1 MGDILKGRIPNK
13 LVPLKHKV
21 DGRWVD
27 LGLGT
32 ISPIRDDAGNVQLR
46 IFTRLDEPQYKISP
60 YKELF
65 TDKEIERL
73 ETDGHLGSTKKMK
86 DFTSGRE
93 CECYVSV
100 HEATNRL
107 TTLPVDAL
115 TLPTRIYGKE
125 IGDDIEALRIG
136 MYNKVQEGPTYYSYI
151 AFDLFGGELMTSTG
165 RPIDLINSLSNALH
179 TFVSSQWNG
188 YYKALLQV
196 NNVMSIA
203 EGLADSPTRNRVL
216 GECRYFRAYIYLCL
230 VTRFGDVPVL
240 RQNTQAKVSR
250 DPASMAWELVEE
262 DLDAASGF
270 LNGLSADSFYYVS
283 PAAVTALKARVKLY
297 LGKKGEAKE
306 LAESLIANP
315 NYALDDFDK
324 IFRSKANK
332 EVIFAFSCLTED
344 GSSIKI
350 SNQFY
355 SYNHPNK
362 GSYNYRP
369 AGDVMTMYADNDLR
383 KEVSITTL
391 DNLNFV
397 NKYPSGQTG
406 SDPVVISRLAE
417 MYLISAEAQGLNG
430 GLDRL
435 NELREKRGLDRVS
448 PGNEADFLDAVL
460 QERRL
465 EFLAEGFRWY
475 DLVRTGKATQTLGT
489 KDYQCLMPLPS
500 RELLYNPNLKPN
512 NPGY

>member
-1 MGDILKGRIPNK
+1 MDQQTVLFSNKSLKAMIIPLFLEQLLIM
-13 LVPLKHKV
+13 LVGMADTLV
-21 DGRWVD
+21 VSYAGEAAVSGVS
-27 LGLGT
+27 LVNQFNT
-32 ISPIRDDAGNVQLR
+32 IFI
-46 IFTRLDEPQYKISP
+46 Y
-60 YKELF
+60 LF
-65 TDKEIERL
+65 TAL
-73 ETDGHLGSTKKMK
+73 ASGVFST
-86 DFTSGRE
+86 
-93 CECYVSV
+93 
-100 HEATNRL
+100 
-107 TTLPVDAL
+107 
-115 TLPTRIYGKE
+115 
-125 IGDDIEALRIG
+125 
-136 MYNKVQEGPTYYSYI
+136 
-151 AFDLFGGELMTSTG
+151 
-165 RPIDLINSLSNALH
+165 
-179 TFVSSQWNG
+179 
-188 YYKALLQV
+188 
-196 NNVMSIA
+196 
-203 EGLADSPTRNRVL
+203 
-216 GECRYFRAYIYLCL
+216 
-230 VTRFGDVPVL
+230 
-240 RQNTQAKVSR
+240 
-250 DPASMAWELVEE
+250 SMAWELVEE

>member
-1 MGDILKGRIPNK
+1 MDYLQNVMGYFDQQQPLCAQHDKISKDLYQEYGVKAGLRDENGKGVLAGLTNISDIRAFEY
-13 LVPLKHKV
+13 V
-21 DGRWVD
+21 DGVKRPAD
-27 LGLGT
+27 G
-32 ISPIRDDAGNVQLR
+32 QLLYR
-46 IFTRLDEPQYKISP
+46 GYDVK
-60 YKELF
+60 
-65 TDKEIERL
+65 
-73 ETDGHLGSTKKMK
+73 
-86 DFTSGRE
+86 
-93 CECYVSV
+93 
-100 HEATNRL
+100 
-107 TTLPVDAL
+107 
-115 TLPTRIYGKE
+115 
-125 IGDDIEALRIG
+125 
-136 MYNKVQEGPTYYSYI
+136 
-151 AFDLFGGELMTSTG
+151 
-165 RPIDLINSLSNALH
+165 DLINGSRGGRFA
-179 TFVSSQWNG
+179 FEEAG
-188 YYKALLQV
+188 YLLLFG
-196 NNVMSIA
+196 
-203 EGLADSPTRNRVL
+203 ELPTPEKLEEFCRVL

>member
-1 MGDILKGRIPNK
+1 MKSLHKIILFALLPLMGACNGMLDIEPHSA
-13 LVPLKHKV
+13 V
-21 DGRWVD
+21 
-27 LGLGT
+27 
-32 ISPIRDDAGNVQLR
+32 SPTVV
-46 IFTRLDEPQYKISP
+46 
-60 YKELF
+60 
-65 TDKEIERL
+65 
-73 ETDGHLGSTKKMK
+73 GS
-86 DFTSGRE
+86 
-93 CECYVSV
+93 
-100 HEATNRL
+100 
-107 TTLPVDAL
+107 
-115 TLPTRIYGKE
+115 
-125 IGDDIEALRIG
+125 DDIEALRIG

-179 TFVSSQWNG
+179 TFVSSQWNR
-188 YYKALLQV
+188 LLQGAFAGEQRHV
-196 NNVMSIA
+196 DRRGAGRQPHA
-203 EGLADSPTRNRVL
+203 EPGAGRVPL
-216 GECRYFRAYIYLCL
+216 FPGVYLPLSGDPLRRRA
-230 VTRFGDVPVL
+230 RPAAEHPGQGFA
-240 RQNTQAKVSR
+240 R
-250 DPASMAWELVEE
+250 PASMAWELVEE

-435 NELREKRGLDRVS
+435 NELREKRGLEKVS
-448 PGNEADFLDAVL
+448 PG
-460 QERRL
+460 Q
-465 EFLAEGFRWY
+465 
-475 DLVRTGKATQTLGT
+475 
-489 KDYQCLMPLPS
+489 
-500 RELLYNPNLKPN
+500 
-512 NPGY
+512 

>member
-1 MGDILKGRIPNK
+1 MDYLQNVMGYFDQQQPLCAQHDKISKDLYQEYGVKAGLRDENGKGVLAGLTNISDIRAFEY
-13 LVPLKHKV
+13 V
-21 DGRWVD
+21 DGVKRPAH
-27 LGLGT
+27 G
-32 ISPIRDDAGNVQLR
+32 QLLYR
-46 IFTRLDEPQYKISP
+46 GYDVK
-60 YKELF
+60 
-65 TDKEIERL
+65 
-73 ETDGHLGSTKKMK
+73 
-86 DFTSGRE
+86 
-93 CECYVSV
+93 
-100 HEATNRL
+100 
-107 TTLPVDAL
+107 
-115 TLPTRIYGKE
+115 
-125 IGDDIEALRIG
+125 
-136 MYNKVQEGPTYYSYI
+136 
-151 AFDLFGGELMTSTG
+151 
-165 RPIDLINSLSNALH
+165 DLINGSRGSRFA
-179 TFVSSQWNG
+179 FEEAG
-188 YYKALLQV
+188 YLLLFG
-196 NNVMSIA
+196 
-203 EGLADSPTRNRVL
+203 ELPTPEKLEEFCRVL

-306 LAESLIANP
+306 LAESLITNP

>member
-1 MGDILKGRIPNK
+1 MKSLHKIILFALLPLMGACSGMLDIEPHSA
-13 LVPLKHKV
+13 V
-21 DGRWVD
+21 
-27 LGLGT
+27 
-32 ISPIRDDAGNVQLR
+32 SPTVV
-46 IFTRLDEPQYKISP
+46 
-60 YKELF
+60 
-65 TDKEIERL
+65 
-73 ETDGHLGSTKKMK
+73 GS
-86 DFTSGRE
+86 
-93 CECYVSV
+93 
-100 HEATNRL
+100 
-107 TTLPVDAL
+107 
-115 TLPTRIYGKE
+115 
-125 IGDDIEALRIG
+125 DDIEALRIG

-179 TFVSSQWNG
+179 TFVSSQWNR
-188 YYKALLQV
+188 LLQGAFAGEQRHV
-196 NNVMSIA
+196 DRRGAGRQPHA
-203 EGLADSPTRNRVL
+203 EPGAGRVPL
-216 GECRYFRAYIYLCL
+216 FPGVYLPLSGDPLRRRA
-230 VTRFGDVPVL
+230 R
-240 RQNTQAKVSR
+240 
-250 DPASMAWELVEE
+250 
-262 DLDAASGF
+262 
-270 LNGLSADSFYYVS
+270 
-283 PAAVTALKARVKLY
+283 PAAEHPGQGFARPGLDGLGTGRGGPRRGFGLPERVERRQFL
-297 LGKKGEAKE
+297 LRVARRRDGPESARETLSGKKGEAKE
-306 LAESLIANP
+306 LAESLITNP

>member
-1 MGDILKGRIPNK
+1 MDYLQNVMGYFDQQQPLCAQHDKISKDLYQEYGVKAGLRDENGKGVLAGLTNISDIRAFEY
-13 LVPLKHKV
+13 V
-21 DGRWVD
+21 DGVKRPAD
-27 LGLGT
+27 G
-32 ISPIRDDAGNVQLR
+32 QLLYR
-46 IFTRLDEPQYKISP
+46 GYDVK
-60 YKELF
+60 
-65 TDKEIERL
+65 
-73 ETDGHLGSTKKMK
+73 
-86 DFTSGRE
+86 
-93 CECYVSV
+93 
-100 HEATNRL
+100 
-107 TTLPVDAL
+107 
-115 TLPTRIYGKE
+115 
-125 IGDDIEALRIG
+125 
-136 MYNKVQEGPTYYSYI
+136 
-151 AFDLFGGELMTSTG
+151 
-165 RPIDLINSLSNALH
+165 DLINGSRGGRFA
-179 TFVSSQWNG
+179 FEEAG
-188 YYKALLQV
+188 YLLLFG
-196 NNVMSIA
+196 
-203 EGLADSPTRNRVL
+203 ELPTPEKLEEFCRVL

-306 LAESLIANP
+306 LAESLITNP

>member
-1 MGDILKGRIPNK
+1 MKSLHKIILFALLPLMGACSGMLDIEPHSA
-13 LVPLKHKV
+13 V
-21 DGRWVD
+21 
-27 LGLGT
+27 
-32 ISPIRDDAGNVQLR
+32 SPTVV
-46 IFTRLDEPQYKISP
+46 
-60 YKELF
+60 
-65 TDKEIERL
+65 
-73 ETDGHLGSTKKMK
+73 GS
-86 DFTSGRE
+86 
-93 CECYVSV
+93 
-100 HEATNRL
+100 
-107 TTLPVDAL
+107 
-115 TLPTRIYGKE
+115 
-125 IGDDIEALRIG
+125 DDIEALRIG

-216 GECRYFRAYIYLCL
+216 GECRYF
-230 VTRFGDVPVL
+230 
-240 RQNTQAKVSR
+240 
-250 DPASMAWELVEE
+250 PASMAWELVEE

-306 LAESLIANP
+306 LAESLITNP

>member
-1 MGDILKGRIPNK
+1 M
-13 LVPLKHKV
+13 
-21 DGRWVD
+21 
-27 LGLGT
+27 
-32 ISPIRDDAGNVQLR
+32 
-46 IFTRLDEPQYKISP
+46 
-60 YKELF
+60 
-65 TDKEIERL
+65 
-73 ETDGHLGSTKKMK
+73 
-86 DFTSGRE
+86 
-93 CECYVSV
+93 
-100 HEATNRL
+100 
-107 TTLPVDAL
+107 
-115 TLPTRIYGKE
+115 
-125 IGDDIEALRIG
+125 
-136 MYNKVQEGPTYYSYI
+136 
-151 AFDLFGGELMTSTG
+151 
-165 RPIDLINSLSNALH
+165 
-179 TFVSSQWNG
+179 
-188 YYKALLQV
+188 
-196 NNVMSIA
+196 
-203 EGLADSPTRNRVL
+203 
-216 GECRYFRAYIYLCL
+216 
-230 VTRFGDVPVL
+230 
-240 RQNTQAKVSR
+240 
-250 DPASMAWELVEE
+250 
-262 DLDAASGF
+262 
-270 LNGLSADSFYYVS
+270 
-283 PAAVTALKARVKLY
+283 TALKARVKLY

-448 PGNEADFLDAVL
+448 PIFSTRCFRSAVWSSSPRVSAGTTSCGP
-460 QERRL
+460 ERLRRRS
-465 EFLAEGFRWY
+465 AR
-475 DLVRTGKATQTLGT
+475 RTTSA
-489 KDYQCLMPLPS
+489 
-500 RELLYNPNLKPN
+500 
-512 NPGY
+512 

>member
-1 MGDILKGRIPNK
+1 MKSLHKIILFALLPLMGACSGMLDIEPHSA
-13 LVPLKHKV
+13 V
-21 DGRWVD
+21 
-27 LGLGT
+27 
-32 ISPIRDDAGNVQLR
+32 SPTVV
-46 IFTRLDEPQYKISP
+46 
-60 YKELF
+60 
-65 TDKEIERL
+65 
-73 ETDGHLGSTKKMK
+73 GS
-86 DFTSGRE
+86 
-93 CECYVSV
+93 
-100 HEATNRL
+100 
-107 TTLPVDAL
+107 
-115 TLPTRIYGKE
+115 
-125 IGDDIEALRIG
+125 DDIEALRIG

-306 LAESLIANP
+306 LAESLITNP

-383 KEVSITTL
+383 QGGVDHHARQPELRQQIPQRADRVGPRGDFASGRNVPDQRRGAGAERRSGSSQRTAGKARPRQGESGERSR
-391 DNLNFV
+391 FSRRGASGA
-397 NKYPSGQTG
+397 PSGV
-406 SDPVVISRLAE
+406 PR
-417 MYLISAEAQGLNG
+417 
-430 GLDRL
+430 
-435 NELREKRGLDRVS
+435 RGF
-448 PGNEADFLDAVL
+448 P
-460 QERRL
+460 
-465 EFLAEGFRWY
+465 
-475 DLVRTGKATQTLGT
+475 LVRPRADRKGYADARHEGLPMPDAASEPGVALQSEPQT
-489 KDYQCLMPLPS
+489 
-500 RELLYNPNLKPN
+500 E
-512 NPGY
+512 

>member
-1 MGDILKGRIPNK
+1 MKSLHKIILLALLPLMGACGSMLDIEPHSA
-13 LVPLKHKV
+13 V
-21 DGRWVD
+21 
-27 LGLGT
+27 
-32 ISPIRDDAGNVQLR
+32 SPTVV
-46 IFTRLDEPQYKISP
+46 
-60 YKELF
+60 
-65 TDKEIERL
+65 
-73 ETDGHLGSTKKMK
+73 GS
-86 DFTSGRE
+86 
-93 CECYVSV
+93 
-100 HEATNRL
+100 
-107 TTLPVDAL
+107 
-115 TLPTRIYGKE
+115 
-125 IGDDIEALRIG
+125 DDIEALRIG

-216 GECRYFRAYIYLCL
+216 GECHYFRAHIYLCL

-250 DPASMAWELVEE
+250 DPASMAWALVEE

-306 LAESLIANP
+306 LAESLITNP

-369 AGDVMTMYADNDLR
+369 AGDVMTMYADEDLR

-391 DNLNFV
+391 DNLNFI

-417 MYLISAEAQGLNG
+417 MSGKRGFGPADRRRGGRRRHSPGAGRHHRRLRVAGCRHHRTERRMALSGFPHRRNQCPFEESLTPGISPTTLNG
-430 GLDRL
+430 CIQRMH
-435 NELREKRGLDRVS
+435 
-448 PGNEADFLDAVL
+448 PFLL
-460 QERRL
+460 HKNSRI
-465 EFLAEGFRWY
+465 FRY
-475 DLVRTGKATQTLGT
+475 G
-489 KDYQCLMPLPS
+489 S
-500 RELLYNPNLKPN
+500 R
-512 NPGY
+512 

>member
-1 MGDILKGRIPNK
+1 MDHLQNVMGYFDQQQPLCAEHDRISKDLYKEFGVKAGLRDENGKGVLAGLTNISDIRAFQY
-13 LVPLKHKV
+13 V
-21 DGRWVD
+21 DGVKKPADGQLLYRGYDVKD
-27 LGLGT
+27 L
-32 ISPIRDDAGNVQLR
+32 IRGSSGSRFAFEEAAYL
-46 IFTRLDEPQYKISP
+46 L
-60 YKELF
+60 LF
-65 TDKEIERL
+65 GE
-73 ETDGHLGSTKKMK
+73 
-86 DFTSGRE
+86 
-93 CECYVSV
+93 
-100 HEATNRL
+100 
-107 TTLPVDAL
+107 
-115 TLPTRIYGKE
+115 LPT
-125 IGDDIEALRIG
+125 
-136 MYNKVQEGPTYYSYI
+136 QEKLEE
-151 AFDLFGGELMTSTG
+151 FC
-165 RPIDLINSLSNALH
+165 
-179 TFVSSQWNG
+179 
-188 YYKALLQV
+188 
-196 NNVMSIA
+196 
-203 EGLADSPTRNRVL
+203 RVL

>member
-1 MGDILKGRIPNK
+1 MDYLQNVMGYFDQQQPLCAQHDKISKDLYQEYGVKAGLRDENGKGVLAGLTNISDIRAFEY
-13 LVPLKHKV
+13 V
-21 DGRWVD
+21 DGVKRPAH
-27 LGLGT
+27 G
-32 ISPIRDDAGNVQLR
+32 QLLYR
-46 IFTRLDEPQYKISP
+46 GYDVK
-60 YKELF
+60 
-65 TDKEIERL
+65 
-73 ETDGHLGSTKKMK
+73 
-86 DFTSGRE
+86 
-93 CECYVSV
+93 
-100 HEATNRL
+100 
-107 TTLPVDAL
+107 
-115 TLPTRIYGKE
+115 
-125 IGDDIEALRIG
+125 
-136 MYNKVQEGPTYYSYI
+136 
-151 AFDLFGGELMTSTG
+151 
-165 RPIDLINSLSNALH
+165 DLINGSRGGRFA
-179 TFVSSQWNG
+179 FEEAG
-188 YYKALLQV
+188 YLLLFG
-196 NNVMSIA
+196 
-203 EGLADSPTRNRVL
+203 ELPTPEKLEEFCRVL

>member
-13 LVPLKHKV
+13 LVPLKHKM

-151 AFDLFGGELMTSTG
+151 AFDLFGCELMTSTG

>member
-73 ETDGHLGSTKKMK
+73 ETDGHLGSIKKMK